1 MWIWAIL
8 PWRDISGQC
17 SFKPFLELTCAYP
30 SPLLSLLL
38 IFIPLTVS
46 PHSRVSAN
54 NLACVIN
61 INIEQPHVS
70 EHKHLLCFQPRPS
83 LLFPFYIV
91 CLLFSRIP
99 QLFKTHRFMQSL
111 QNRARLSLE
120 CVGLWHIAVFSRNTH
135 QMQIMEGWVRH
146 PLFLMAL
153 TSFWWITF
161 LSRGFFW
168 KM

>member
-1 MWIWAIL
+1 M
-8 PWRDISGQC
+8 
-17 SFKPFLELTCAYP
+17 CAYP
-30 SPLLSLLL
+30 SPLLSPLL

-46 PHSRVSAN
+46 PHSKVSDN

-61 INIEQPHVS
+61 INIEQPHMS
-70 EHKHLLCFQPRPS
+70 EHKHLLCFQPRPR

-91 CLLFSRIP
+91 CPLFSRII

-111 QNRARLSLE
+111 QNWASLSLK
-120 CVGLWHIAVFSRNTH
+120 CVGLWHIAMFSRNTH
-135 QMQIMEGWVRH
+135 QMQIMEEWVRH
-146 PLFLMAL
+146 LHFLMAL
-153 TSFWWITF
+153 TSFGWITF